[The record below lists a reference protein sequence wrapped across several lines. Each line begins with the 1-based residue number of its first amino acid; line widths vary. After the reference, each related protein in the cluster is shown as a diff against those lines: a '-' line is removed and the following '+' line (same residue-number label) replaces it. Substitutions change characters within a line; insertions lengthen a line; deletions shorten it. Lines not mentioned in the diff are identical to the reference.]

1 MKFLA
6 ALVLLFA
13 VLVATGNVHFY
24 FRTSSA
30 DAAPSEEVRTLM
42 AVEDRTDIDEATA
55 ALYQLVDASPR
66 NRRGVMLIRT
76 QLPGLV
82 ERFGAAASDLREQ
95 TYTLRLTTA
104 TARRLRAR
112 LLRTVAQQQWLIGA
126 FGDEI
131 ARLRP
136 TWPAVKRFNARSHLL
151 ARAWDAQID
160 QTLNELSAAG

>member
-95 TYTLRLTTA
+95 T
-104 TARRLRAR
+104 
-112 LLRTVAQQQWLIGA
+112 
-126 FGDEI
+126 
-131 ARLRP
+131 
-136 TWPAVKRFNARSHLL
+136 
-151 ARAWDAQID
+151 
-160 QTLNELSAAG
+160 